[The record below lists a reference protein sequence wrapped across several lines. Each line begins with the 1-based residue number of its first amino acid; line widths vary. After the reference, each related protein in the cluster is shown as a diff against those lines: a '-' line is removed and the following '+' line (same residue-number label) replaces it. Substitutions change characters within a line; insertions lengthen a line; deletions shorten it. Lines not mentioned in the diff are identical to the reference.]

1 MNYLWQ
7 LFLGLA
13 SGAFG
18 AWIAT
23 IFALKR
29 FYSEKWWEKRAVAVI
44 ELTDSIYQMKAL
56 QEYNS
61 DLRLYR
67 REGPDEYPDF
77 VELDESQVRELQL
90 AALKAKNLITKYSH
104 AGQLLIPES
113 VSTLLRAYIKEERKV
128 DHEVHYQGWDTEEA
142 EEHLLSMTKTLFKK
156 VLKISRKE
164 LKAG

>member
-7 LFLGLA
+7 LLIGLA

-23 IFALKR
+23 FFALKR

-44 ELTDSIYQMKAL
+44 ELTDSIYQMKTL
-56 QEYNS
+56 QEYYS
-61 DLRLYR
+61 DLKFYQ

-77 VELDESQVRELQL
+77 VQLDEPQLRELQL
-90 AALKAKNLITKYSH
+90 TALKAKKLIIKYSH

-113 VSTLLRAYIKEERKV
+113 VSTLLRNYLKEERKV
-128 DHEVHYQGWDTEEA
+128 DHDVHYQGWDTEEA
-142 EEHLLSMTKTLFKK
+142 EDHLLSMTKMLFEK
-156 VLKISRKE
+156 VLKISREE

>member
-7 LFLGLA
+7 LLLALA

-23 IFALKR
+23 VFALKR

-44 ELTDSIYQMKAL
+44 ELTDSIYQMKTL
-56 QEYNS
+56 QEYYS
-61 DLRLYR
+61 DLRIYR

-77 VELDESQVRELQL
+77 VELDEAQIRELQL
-90 AALKAKNLITKYSH
+90 AASKAKKLIIKYSH

-113 VSTLLRAYIKEERKV
+113 VSTLLRDFLNEERKV
-128 DHEVHYQGWDTEEA
+128 DHDVHFQGWDVEEA
-142 EEHLLSMTKTLFKK
+142 EEHLLSMSKKLFEK
-156 VLKISRKE
+156 VLKISREE

>member
-1 MNYLWQ
+1 MNYFWK
-7 LFLGLA
+7 LFLALA

-23 IFALKR
+23 LFALKR

-44 ELTDSIYQMKAL
+44 ELTDSIYQMKTL
-56 QEYNS
+56 QEYYS
-61 DLRLYR
+61 DLRIYR

-77 VELDESQVRELQL
+77 VELDEAQIRELQL
-90 AALKAKNLITKYSH
+90 AASRAKKLIIKYSH

-113 VSTLLRAYIKEERKV
+113 VSTLLRDYLKEERKV
-128 DHEVHYQGWDTEEA
+128 DHDVHFHGWDVEEA
-142 EEHLLSMTKTLFKK
+142 EEHLLSMSKKLFEK

>member
-7 LFLGLA
+7 LLLALA

-23 IFALKR
+23 VFALKR

-44 ELTDSIYQMKAL
+44 ELTDSIYQIKTL
-56 QEYNS
+56 QEYYS
-61 DLRLYR
+61 DLRIYR

-77 VELDESQVRELQL
+77 VELDEAQIRELQL
-90 AALKAKNLITKYSH
+90 AASKAKKLIIKYSH

-113 VSTLLRAYIKEERKV
+113 VSTLLRDFLKEERKV
-128 DHEVHYQGWDTEEA
+128 DHDVHFQGWDVEEA
-142 EEHLLSMTKTLFKK
+142 EEHLLSMSKKLFEK
-156 VLKISRKE
+156 VLKISREE

>member
-7 LFLGLA
+7 LLLALA

-23 IFALKR
+23 FFALKR

-44 ELTDSIYQMKAL
+44 ELTDSIYQMKML
-56 QEYNS
+56 QEYYS
-61 DLRLYR
+61 DLRIYR

-77 VELDESQVRELQL
+77 VELDEAQIRELQL
-90 AALKAKNLITKYSH
+90 AASKAKKLIVKYSH

-113 VSTLLRAYIKEERKV
+113 VSTLLRDFLKEERKV
-128 DHEVHYQGWDTEEA
+128 DHDVHFQSWDVEEA
-142 EEHLLSMTKTLFKK
+142 EEHLLSMSKKLFEK
-156 VLKISRKE
+156 VLKISREE

>member
-1 MNYLWQ
+1 MNYFWQ
-7 LFLGLA
+7 LFLALA

-23 IFALKR
+23 FFALRR

-44 ELTDSIYQMKAL
+44 ELTDSIYQIKIL
-56 QEYNS
+56 QEYYS
-61 DLRLYR
+61 ELREYH
-67 REGPDEYPDF
+67 REGPNEYPDF
-77 VELDESQVRELQL
+77 VKLDEAQIRELQL
-90 AALKAKNLITKYSH
+90 AASRARKLIIKFSH

-113 VSTLLRAYIKEERKV
+113 VSILLREYLKEERKV
-128 DHEVHYQGWDTEEA
+128 DHDVHFEGWDVEEA
-142 EEHLLSMTKTLFKK
+142 EEHLLSMSNTLFEK

>member
-1 MNYLWQ
+1 MNYFWQ
-7 LFLGLA
+7 LFLALA

-23 IFALKR
+23 LFALKR

-44 ELTDSIYQMKAL
+44 ELTDSIYQMKTL
-56 QEYNS
+56 QEYYS
-61 DLRLYR
+61 DLRIYR

-77 VELDESQVRELQL
+77 VELDEAQIRELQL
-90 AALKAKNLITKYSH
+90 AASRAKKLIIKYSH

-113 VSTLLRAYIKEERKV
+113 VSTLLRDYLKEERKV
-128 DHEVHYQGWDTEEA
+128 DHDVHFHGWDVEEA
-142 EEHLLSMTKTLFKK
+142 EEHLLSKSKKLFEK

>member
-7 LFLGLA
+7 LLLALA

-23 IFALKR
+23 VFALKR

-44 ELTDSIYQMKAL
+44 ELTDSIYQMKTL
-56 QEYNS
+56 QEYYS
-61 DLRLYR
+61 DLRIYR

-77 VELDESQVRELQL
+77 VELDEAQIRELQL
-90 AALKAKNLITKYSH
+90 AASKAKKLIIKYSH

-113 VSTLLRAYIKEERKV
+113 VSTLLRDFLKEERKV
-128 DHEVHYQGWDTEEA
+128 DHDVHFQGWDVEEA
-142 EEHLLSMTKTLFKK
+142 EEHLLSMSKKLFEK
-156 VLKISRKE
+156 VLKISREE